1 MSYVSGR
8 VVDPQWVWELALRSR
23 LSANPLDQILSE
35 RKDAN
40 GPSPVHPNS
49 LVPIEAICFFFR
61 SWDQIVKGLIY
72 IYLSQ
77 YNRIGALGALSGEER
92 TEPTFGF
99 ALFLLH

>member
-23 LSANPLDQILSE
+23 LSANLL
-35 RKDAN
+35 
-40 GPSPVHPNS
+40 
-49 LVPIEAICFFFR
+49 
-61 SWDQIVKGLIY
+61 DQIVKGLIY

-99 ALFLLH
+99 ALFVLH

>member
-1 MSYVSGR
+1 MSELANEMSYVSGR

-49 LVPIEAICFFFR
+49 LVPIEAICFSFDRGIR
-61 SWDQIVKGLIY
+61 S
-72 IYLSQ
+72 
-77 YNRIGALGALSGEER
+77 
-92 TEPTFGF
+92 
-99 ALFLLH
+99 